1 MKKHVLA
8 FDFGASSGRA
18 MVGQYDAGKLVVEEV
33 HRFPNYPKEVAGEYA
48 WDVAYLFEQIIE
60 GITQATKRYPISSI
74 GIDTWGVDIGLLD
87 TKGNLLAPPRSYRD
101 PYTQGILEKVAQK
114 IPLKE
119 LYQRTGNQLMAINT
133 LFQLIALKEQKPA
146 LVQKIAKILWMPD
159 LFNYLLTGELA
170 AERSIASTS
179 QMINTQTNDWD
190 TELIEELGL
199 NSAWLPPLVKEGNI
213 LGTLKPELGFGA
225 IPVVN
230 ICAHDTASAVV
241 SVPSSQNFLF
251 ISCGTWSLVGT
262 EMAAPVTNEKAF
274 TYNLTNESGIN
285 QTTRFL
291 KNCTGLW
298 IIQEVKREFAAQG
311 KDYTYDQMVEL
322 AFAAPAFQTLI
333 DTDDERFVAPGQMVA
348 RIQKFASQTNQ
359 VLPKTD
365 GEIIRC
371 VYESL
376 AMKYKYTFLE
386 IIDALQEEFDTINI
400 LGGGAQAT
408 ILCQMVADATNL
420 RVCAGPVEAT
430 AIGNIAVQLQA
441 QGIFKDVTEIREWV
455 KTIADVDYYY
465 PTEENAQW
473 ERQFSNYQK
482 ILKINQETKEQ

>member
-1 MKKHVLA
+1 MKKYVLA

-48 WDVAYLFEQIIE
+48 WDLANLFEQILE

-87 TKGNLLAPPRSYRD
+87 AEGNLLAPPRSYRD
-101 PYTQGILEKVAQK
+101 PYTQGMLEKVAQK

-146 LVQKIAKILWMPD
+146 LVEKTAKILWMPD
-159 LFNYLLTGELA
+159 LFNYLLTGEMA

-179 QMINTQTNDWD
+179 QMINTQTSDWD
-190 TELIEELGL
+190 AKLLETLGL
-199 NSAWLPPLVKEGNI
+199 NPAWLPPLVKEGNI
-213 LGTLKPELGFGA
+213 LGTLKPELGFEA
-225 IPVVN
+225 IPVIN

-262 EMAAPVTNEKAF
+262 EVATPVTNEKAF
-274 TYNLTNESGIN
+274 AYNLTNESGIN

-298 IIQEVKREFAAQG
+298 IIQEVKRQFAEQG
-311 KDYTYDQMVEL
+311 KDYSYDQMVKL
-322 AFAAPAFQTLI
+322 ALEAPAFQTLI
-333 DTDDERFVAPGQMVA
+333 DTDDERFVAPGQMIA
-348 RIQKFASQTNQ
+348 RIQAFASQTNQ
-359 VLPKTD
+359 VIPRTD

-386 IIDALQEEFDTINI
+386 IIDALQGEFDTINI

-441 QGIFKDVTEIREWV
+441 QGLFKDVTEIREWV
-455 KTIADVDYYY
+455 KTIADVNYYY
-465 PTEENAQW
+465 PTEENTQW
-473 ERQFSNYQK
+473 ERQFSTYQK
-482 ILKINQETKEQ
+482 ILKINQETKE

>member
-18 MVGQYDAGKLVVEEV
+18 MVGHYDAGKLVVEKV

-48 WDVAYLFEQIIE
+48 WDVACLFEQIIE
-60 GITQATKRYPISSI
+60 GMTQAIKRYPISSI
-74 GIDTWGVDIGLLD
+74 G
-87 TKGNLLAPPRSYRD
+87 
-101 PYTQGILEKVAQK
+101 
-114 IPLKE
+114 
-119 LYQRTGNQLMAINT
+119 
-133 LFQLIALKEQKPA
+133 
-146 LVQKIAKILWMPD
+146 
-159 LFNYLLTGELA
+159 
-170 AERSIASTS
+170 
-179 QMINTQTNDWD
+179 
-190 TELIEELGL
+190 
-199 NSAWLPPLVKEGNI
+199 
-213 LGTLKPELGFGA
+213 
-225 IPVVN
+225 
-230 ICAHDTASAVV
+230 
-241 SVPSSQNFLF
+241 
-251 ISCGTWSLVGT
+251 
-262 EMAAPVTNEKAF
+262 
-274 TYNLTNESGIN
+274 
-285 QTTRFL
+285 
-291 KNCTGLW
+291 
-298 IIQEVKREFAAQG
+298 
-311 KDYTYDQMVEL
+311 
-322 AFAAPAFQTLI
+322 I

-482 ILKINQETKEQ
+482 ILKINQETKE